1 MHLVAI
7 AVRAKAQCPQCLGDT
22 FARSIAE
29 TARCPSCNS
38 MVPMDW
44 WRDELLVTIQVSQL
58 LCWPEGETFE
68 ESAENGFTIRSRRVK
83 TACACGEPLDPMAL
97 SAAAAQGAFT
107 CSACG
112 RATPLREAT
121 ATVRAA
127 YPAFKLVVE
136 RFSATHDRR
145 KAHVLLCDACGA
157 TLAPAEGATQVR
169 CNYCEAVNLID
180 LPAAQASPPPFLL
193 LIDVDDPSL
202 AGLSINGRHLV
213 R

>member
-7 AVRAKAQCPQCLGDT
+7 AVRAEAQCPQCLGDT

-38 MVPMDW
+38 MVRMDW
-44 WRDELLVTIQVSQL
+44 WRNELLLTIQVSQL
-58 LCWPEGETFE
+58 LCWPEGEAFE
-68 ESAENGFTIRSRRVK
+68 ESAENGFTLRTRRVK
-83 TACACGEPLDPMAL
+83 TVCTCGEPFDAKAL
-97 SAAAAQGAFT
+97 SEASAQGVFT

-112 RATPLREAT
+112 RATPLREPT
-121 ATVRAA
+121 AAVRAA
-127 YPAFKLVVE
+127 YPALKLVIE

-157 TLAPAEGATQVR
+157 ALTPAEGATQVR
-169 CNYCEAVNLID
+169 CTYCEAVNLID
-180 LPAAQASPPPFLL
+180 PPGAQASPPPFLM
-193 LIDVDDPSL
+193 LIDTDDPSL
-202 AGLSINGRHLV
+202 AELSVNGRHLL